1 MPNPIFNALGGAQGG
16 PGGMLQQLQQFMQ
29 TFKGNPKDEAMKLIQ
44 TGQISQRDLNNMQ
57 AMANQIQNMMNAMK
71 H

>member
-1 MPNPIFNALGGAQGG
+1 MPNPIFNALGGAQGD

-29 TFKGNPKDEAMKLIQ
+29 TFKGNPKDEVMKLIQ
-44 TGQISQRDLNNMQ
+44 TGQISQSDLNNMQ
-57 AMANQIQNMMNAMK
+57 AMASQIQNMLNATK